1 MATNTVQ
8 STGSFS
14 MAIANPNVNGGIGM
28 TVKGIKLDGTFI
40 QSSQDIDN
48 SKRIALVDGGTAAL
62 TNAIRMGKLTV
73 TCMRVGTIANG
84 DLLAYVDQL
93 KQIADS
99 IGSTITVSYQLNG
112 LTRTFS
118 FLFATLVSAPP
129 LLIAGNDLPDYSVI
143 FSFADYSVS

>member
-40 QSSQDIDN
+40 TSAQDIDN

-73 TCMRVGTIANG
+73 TAMRVGTIANG
-84 DLLAYVDQL
+84 DLLAYADSL

-118 FLFATLVSAPP
+118 FLFSTLVSAPP
-129 LLIAGNDLPDYSVI
+129 LIIAGNDLPDYSVI
-143 FSFADYSVS
+143 FSYADYSVS